1 MWIERSECDAKGC
14 ESGDKPQKFSQRRG
28 MCPSCHDVE
37 GNSAVRCNESLHDP
51 APLAGNENPQDCH
64 SVHHLQ
70 SAKKVYGMPGR
81 ALEIGCKLGEEKN
94 CMGPFT
100 NDKQ

>member
-1 MWIERSECDAKGC
+1 MQRDAKAAISRRSFLKEGGC
-14 ESGDKPQKFSQRRG
+14 VPPVTTQKATARYG
-28 MCPSCHDVE
+28 
-37 GNSAVRCNESLHDP
+37 NESLHDP
-51 APLAGNENPQDCH
+51 APLAGNENPQDCMDCH
-64 SVHHLQ
+64 SMHHL
-70 SAKKVYGMPGR
+70 AVREKVYGMPGR

>member
-1 MWIERSECDAKGC
+1 MPLLSRCCRD
-14 ESGDKPQKFSQRRG
+14 Q
-28 MCPSCHDVE
+28 E
-37 GNSAVRCNESLHDP
+37 GNSTVRLRCNESLHDP
-51 APLAGNENPQDCH
+51 APLADNENPQDCMDCH
-64 SVHHLQ
+64 SLHHL
-70 SAKKVYGMPGR
+70 AVRKKVYGMPGR

>member
-1 MWIERSECDAKGC
+1 M
-14 ESGDKPQKFSQRRG
+14 
-28 MCPSCHDVE
+28 
-37 GNSAVRCNESLHDP
+37 
-51 APLAGNENPQDCH
+51 DCH
-64 SVHHLQ
+64 SMHHL
-70 SAKKVYGMPGR
+70 AVREKVYGMPGR